1 MTNDKIAAFGTPQ
14 PRDLLR
20 ITDCSVY
27 TRDRAGR
34 KQTRLVKNVSFQ
46 VSPGE
51 CLAIVGNSGAG
62 KSLLVKASLG
72 ILPTELL
79 AEFGESSSIA
89 GELLPGSAAGSS
101 AAGTTTAAKTTKTAR
116 LSSGGGARRSEQQQ
130 RRWAR
135 IRRNHIGYINQ
146 DALSAMD
153 PLQRVAPQVAE
164 VLRLQ
169 KLSRAQIP
177 ERVNNALTGAQLE
190 PTRQLLRSYPHELS
204 GGMRQRALIAGAAAS
219 EPELLV
225 ADEPTTALDPD
236 TGERVLNV
244 LRSYVDRGAGMI
256 LISHDLNAVAQIA
269 DRVIVMSDGEIVESG
284 KTAAVLAGPTH
295 PVTRALVDS
304 LQLLTGD
311 GEASGSTS
319 DHTVRN
325 TDCVLR
331 VTDLTVGYRHK
342 PVLTGVNLSLHRGE
356 VLGLV
361 GPSGAGKTTLTAALT
376 GGARVFAGEFTEG
389 LKYGVVPQNAKA
401 SMLQRM
407 RVRQVLREVQRGGRG
422 STSEQALSEIAA
434 SVGLGPEVLQ
444 QRIRQ
449 LSGGQAQRVAIARA
463 ILSRPDVLILDEP
476 VAALDASLRWQIVE
490 LLQQLK
496 AETGIPMLIIS
507 HELASLNAIAD
518 RVLRV
523 ADGRVGYNT

>member
-1 MTNDKIAAFGTPQ
+1 MTNDKTVACDTPQ
-14 PRDLLR
+14 PRELLR

-27 TRDRAGR
+27 TRDRAG
-34 KQTRLVKNVSFQ
+34 KKKMRLVKNVSFQ

-101 AAGTTTAAKTTKTAR
+101 AAGTTTAAKTTKTTR
-116 LSSGGGARRSEQQQ
+116 SFSGRGARHSEQQ

-490 LLQQLK
+490 LLQRLK